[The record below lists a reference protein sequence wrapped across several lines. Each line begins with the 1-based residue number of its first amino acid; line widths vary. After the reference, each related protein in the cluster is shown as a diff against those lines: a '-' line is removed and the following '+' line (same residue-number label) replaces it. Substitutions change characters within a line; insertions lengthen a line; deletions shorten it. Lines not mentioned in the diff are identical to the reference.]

1 MTNEIRT
8 NENRT
13 YAIRRVVT
21 GHDAQG
27 RSVFI
32 SDGPPPQVRQR
43 AAGSSRVS
51 ELWETAETPA
61 DNSGAKDPTQHAY
74 RLPPPA
80 NGSVFRVISYPPDSE
95 RLASLEAE
103 RASSHDDGSGRAG
116 ALDRSNARHP
126 GFHKTASIDYAII
139 LSGEIWALMEE
150 GETLLRQGD
159 VLVQRGTNHAWSNRS
174 NAPCVVAFVLI
185 GAKPV

>member
-1 MTNEIRT
+1 MSGQV
-8 NENRT
+8 
-13 YAIRRVVT
+13 RRVVT
-21 GHDAQG
+21 GHNEHG
-27 RSVFI
+27 ESCFI
-32 SDGPPPQVRQR
+32 FDGPAPHVYQR
-43 AAGSSRVS
+43 SPGSSRVT
-51 ELWETAETPA
+51 ELWDTATTPA
-61 DNSGAKDPTQHAY
+61 SNAGHADPTARAF

-95 RLASLEAE
+95 RRAALEAE
-103 RASSHDDGSGRAG
+103 HASTHDDGTGRAG

-126 GFHKTASIDYAII
+126 GFHKTNSIDYAIV

-174 NAPCVVAFVLI
+174 NAPAVLAFVLI
-185 GAKPV
+185 DAEPVRP